1 MAIANGNR
9 QYDFLR
15 SIVLA
20 AVGTSKPFLSH
31 HLVKALNFQAIT
43 CLHTNSG
50 EYRPWLVKVGDHSP
64 PEHFRVPDLMDDFI
78 NTVNV
83 SIASEDPVAMAAY
96 VLWRLNFIHPFN
108 NGNGRTARAAAYY
121 VLCVKFG
128 GWLRGAPILP
138 ELLVQNRDEY
148 VQALKTADA
157 SLSTGSVDLAP
168 LHELLTLLLQQ
179 QLSSTVTP

>member
-1 MAIANGNR
+1 
-9 QYDFLR
+9 
-15 SIVLA
+15 
-20 AVGTSKPFLSH
+20 
-31 HLVKALNFQAIT
+31 
-43 CLHTNSG
+43 
-50 EYRPWLVKVGDHSP
+50 
-64 PEHFRVPDLMDDFI
+64 MDDFI